1 METQELNRSYWGEF
15 LEALNEKL
23 DNNDVLIITHNEGQ
37 AEQSDL
43 ESTSLLSVD
52 YDAEND
58 EVSVLLF
65 GKDFVA
71 KGIKSLEAELDCEEL
86 SGLEING
93 TDGCRCVIR
102 FNNPIHLPR
111 AALAA

>member
-1 METQELNRSYWGEF
+1 METQELSRSYWGEF
-15 LEALNEKL
+15 LDALNEKL
-23 DNNDVLIITHNEGQ
+23 DNDDVLIVTHYAGE
-37 AEQSDL
+37 AEKSEL
-43 ESTSLLSVD
+43 ENSSLLSAN

-58 EVSVLLF
+58 EICVLLF

-71 KGIKSLEAELDCEEL
+71 KGVKTLEVELDCDEM